1 MERETG
7 REGELFLPFDPGQ
20 AGDATLAF
28 IGHLETP
35 WRKGDCPRN
44 LTEARARG
52 GRFVVHLDPAY
63 RAGLEG
69 LSAGMAVILIYWM
82 AAARRDLIRLH
93 PPHRAEGA
101 GSFALRAPA
110 RPNPLALG
118 VVRVL
123 AVEPAARWLVVDA
136 CDAHDGTPLVDI
148 KPWLA
153 QVDIPPDGPGEAAA
167 AVARRDD
174 PARG

>member
-69 LSAGMAVILIYWM
+69 LSAGMAVYGLSSV
-82 AAARRDLIRLH
+82 LFVRLT
-93 PPHRAEGA
+93 PW
-101 GSFALRAPA
+101 
-110 RPNPLALG
+110 G
-118 VVRVL
+118 VEK
-123 AVEPAARWLVVDA
+123 A
-136 CDAHDGTPLVDI
+136 
-148 KPWLA
+148 
-153 QVDIPPDGPGEAAA
+153 
-167 AVARRDD
+167 
-174 PARG
+174 

>member
-1 MERETG
+1 MHGER
-7 REGELFLPFDPGQ
+7 RRAGEVALPFDPGQ
-20 AGDATLAF
+20 AGDAAIAF

-35 WRKGDCPRN
+35 WRKGDCPKN

-52 GRFVVHLDPAY
+52 GRFAVHLDPAY

-69 LSAGMAVILIYWM
+69 LAEGMAIILIYWM
-82 AAARRDLIRLH
+82 AAARRDLIRQH

-101 GSFALRAPA
+101 GSFALRSPA
-110 RPNPLALG
+110 RPNPLGFG

-123 AVEPAARWLVVDA
+123 AVEPAAGIVAIDA
-136 CDAHDGTPLVDI
+136 CDAYDGTPLVDI

-153 QVDIPPDGPGEAAA
+153 QVDIPPGLAEG
-167 AVARRDD
+167 
-174 PARG
+174 GG